1 MFSNYIIMSDISN
14 KNNIYSIIKNNI
26 YLVIIKYKKIYLI
39 IK

>member
-1 MFSNYIIMSDISN
+1 MSDISN